1 MNNNKNK
8 KFDKDEDITVRESDL
23 TFEKR
28 MDRLARNEKREKEL
42 TRGSAKNWKRFLEM

>member
-1 MNNNKNK
+1 MKNKNK

-42 TRGSAKNWKRFLEM
+42 NRGSAKNWKRFLEM